1 MMIDPYFNEND
12 ILLRNTIRDFVN
24 RELLTNASRYDLNE
38 EFPSDVIS
46 KISEM
51 GLFKLGIDENYGG
64 IEGSNLHLAIVTEEL
79 ARGCASTAVIY
90 ASHLSL
96 CTKYIDLFG
105 NHKQKA
111 SYLPNL
117 VNASTLGALALTEPD
132 AGSDVAS
139 MKTLVTNT
147 DGGFLINGSKHFI
160 TNAKEAGI
168 IIVVASRD
176 TNLGSKSL
184 ETFILETPCEGLA
197 ITSQKGKLGIRASST
212 CELNFNNVFIPSD
225 NRIGETGRGFHM
237 TMQVLDI
244 GRILIAAQSV
254 GIAQMALDASLQY
267 SKQRKAFGNS
277 ISEFQSIQNMLAN
290 MATEIE
296 AARLLTY
303 RSAVLADCNQ
313 PFETEASMAKL
324 FASKVAVES
333 ANQAVQIHGGAG
345 YFAPNVAERLYRDAK
360 VTEIYEGTSE
370 IQRILIAKSLLN
382 R

>member
-1 MMIDPYFNEND
+1 MIDPYFNEND

-24 RELLTNASRYDLNE
+24 RELLPNASRYDLNE

-96 CTKYIDLFG
+96 CTKYIALFG

-139 MKTLVTNT
+139 IKTLVTNT

-184 ETFILETPCEGLA
+184 ETFILESPCEGLA

-225 NRIGETGRGFHM
+225 NRIGEPGRGFHM

-303 RSAVLADCNQ
+303 RSAVLVDCKQ

>member
-1 MMIDPYFNEND
+1 MIDPYFNEND
-12 ILLRNTIRDFVN
+12 ILLRNTIRDFVE
-24 RELLTNASRYDLNE
+24 REILPNASKYDLNE

-46 KISEM
+46 KVSDM
-51 GLFKLGIDENYGG
+51 GLFKLGIDENFGG
-64 IEGSNLHLAIVTEEL
+64 VAGSNMHLAIVTEEL

-96 CTKYIDLFG
+96 CAKYIDKFG
-105 NHKQKA
+105 SDEQKA
-111 SYLPNL
+111 SYLPKL
-117 VNASTLGALALTEPD
+117 ITASTLGALALTEPD
-132 AGSDVAS
+132 AGSDVAAI
-139 MKTLVTNT
+139 KTLVTDT

-160 TNAKEAGI
+160 TNAKEAGV

-176 TNLGSKSL
+176 PSLGYKGL
-184 ETFILETPCEGLA
+184 ETFILESPCEGLT
-197 ITSQKGKLGIRASST
+197 ITPQKGKLGIRASST
-212 CELNFNNVFIPSD
+212 CELNFNNVFIPSV
-225 NRIGETGRGFHM
+225 NRIGEAGRGFHM
-237 TMQVLDI
+237 TMEVLDI

-254 GIAQMALDASLQY
+254 GIAQMALDASLKY
-267 SKQRKAFGNS
+267 SKQRRAFGNS
-277 ISEFQSIQNMLAN
+277 ISDFQAIQIMLAN

-303 RSAVLADCNQ
+303 RSAVLSDYNQ

-333 ANQAVQIHGGAG
+333 ANQAIQIHGGAG

-370 IQRILIAKSLLN
+370 IQRILIARSLLN